1 MKKIIYLAV
10 MLISL
15 SASAAVTPTE
25 ISEKVLKAFKETF
38 SFAEN
43 VTWEEVDNTSQASF
57 KQSEIVVKATYDN
70 EGNLLKTIR
79 YYAQDNLPPNI
90 LAKLKKKY
98 TGKEIFGVTELTSEQ
113 EIVYSISLKDDKNW
127 YTVKSDPYAN
137 LQQTEKF
144 KRGEPK
150 E

>member
-15 SASAAVTPTE
+15 SATAATPAE

-90 LAKLKKKY
+90 LAKLKKRY
-98 TGKEIFGVTELTSEQ
+98 AGKEIFGVTELSSEQ
-113 EIVYSISLKDDKNW
+113 EIVYSISIKDEKNW
-127 YTVKSDPYAN
+127 YTIKSDPYGN

>member
-10 MLISL
+10 LLTGL
-15 SASAAVTPTE
+15 SAAAATPTAVN
-25 ISEKVLKAFKETF
+25 EKVLKAFKETF

-43 VTWEEVDNTSQASF
+43 VTWEEMENSCEASF
-57 KQSEIVVKATYDN
+57 KQSDIAVRATYDN

-79 YYAQDNLPPNI
+79 YYTEENLPPNI

-98 TGKEIFGVTELTSEQ
+98 TGKEIFGITEISSEE
-113 EIVYSISLKDDKNW
+113 EISYTISLKDDKNW

-137 LQQTEKF
+137 LQQIEKF
-144 KRGEPK
+144 KRGEPR

>member
-10 MLISL
+10 LVISL
-15 SASAAVTPTE
+15 SATAAAPTE
-25 ISEKVLKAFKETF
+25 ISDKVLKAFKETF

-43 VTWEEVDNTSQASF
+43 VTWEEMDNSCQASF
-57 KQSEIVVKATYDN
+57 KQSEIAVKATYDN

-79 YYAQDNLPPNI
+79 YYAEDNLPPNI

-98 TGKEIFGVTELTSEQ
+98 PGKEVFGVTELTSDE

-127 YTVKSDPYAN
+127 YTIKSDPYAN
-137 LQQTEKF
+137 LQQSEKF

>member
-15 SASAAVTPTE
+15 SATAATPTE

-79 YYAQDNLPPNI
+79 YYAQENLPPNI

-98 TGKEIFGVTELTSEQ
+98 AGKEIFGVTELTSEQ
-113 EIVYSISLKDDKNW
+113 EIIYSISLKDDKNW

>member
-10 MLISL
+10 LLTSL
-15 SASAAVTPTE
+15 TATAATPPE

-43 VTWEEVDNTSQASF
+43 VTWEELNNTCQASF
-57 KQSEIVVKATYDN
+57 KQSEIAVRATYDN
-70 EGNLLKTIR
+70 EGNLIKTIR
-79 YYAQDNLPPNI
+79 YYTQENLPPNI

-98 TGKEIFGVTELTSEQ
+98 SGKEVFGVTESSTED
-113 EIVYSISLKDDKNW
+113 EISYNIALKDDKNW
-127 YTVKSDPYAN
+127 YNIKSDPYGN
-137 LQQTEKF
+137 LLQIEKF
-144 KRGEPK
+144 KRGEPR

>member
-15 SASAAVTPTE
+15 SATAAVTPTE

-57 KQSEIVVKATYDN
+57 KQSEIAVKATYDN

-79 YYAQDNLPPNI
+79 YYAQENLPPNI

-98 TGKEIFGVTELTSEQ
+98 TGMQK
-113 EIVYSISLKDDKNW
+113 
-127 YTVKSDPYAN
+127 AN
-137 LQQTEKF
+137 GL
-144 KRGEPK
+144 
-150 E
+150 

>member
-10 MLISL
+10 LLTGL
-15 SASAAVTPTE
+15 SATAATPPE

-38 SFAEN
+38 TLAEN
-43 VTWEEVDNTSQASF
+43 VTWQELDNNCQANF
-57 KQSEIVVKATYDN
+57 KQSDITIHVTYDN
-70 EGNLLKTIR
+70 DGNLLETIR
-79 YYAQDNLPPNI
+79 YYTEKNLPSNI

-98 TGKEIFGVTELTSEQ
+98 AGKEIFGVTETTSEN
-113 EIVYSISLKDDKNW
+113 EISYIITLKDDKSW

-144 KRGEPK
+144 KRAEPR